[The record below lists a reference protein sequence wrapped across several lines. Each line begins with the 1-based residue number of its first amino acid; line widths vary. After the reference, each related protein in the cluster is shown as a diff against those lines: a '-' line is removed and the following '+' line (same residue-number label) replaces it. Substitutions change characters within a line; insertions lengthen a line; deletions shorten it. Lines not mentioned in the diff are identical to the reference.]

1 MGGVAKAMREAQFV
15 LTNPTHFSVAL
26 RYRPGQDAAPVV
38 VARGRTVAQ
47 GTVAELRARC
57 GTRDFEEA
65 FVRLAYGGT
74 EATA

>member
-1 MGGVAKAMREAQFV
+1 LCDEV
-15 LTNPTHFSVAL
+15 
-26 RYRPGQDAAPVV
+26 VV

-65 FVRLAYGGT
+65 FVKLAYAAEGQS
-74 EATA
+74 